1 MKYCISVFVI
11 IIAVLS
17 ISCSNFFYTY
27 RRNRE
32 IRNISEKSIKRD
44 LLYYYNKNG
53 NVFYVYHTNKGK
65 YFWTYNKYNVYF
77 FFVKKGKIYRK
88 EVYSRPKIDF
98 SNLPNKTTIWY
109 NIIAKCPMSLDGDN
123 SDRFFM
129 MINDKDSIFELGFLS
144 CVECLKNNVYE
155 YEFLNEIIKDII
167 LLSDKL

>member
-32 IRNISEKSIKRD
+32 IRDISENTIKRD

-65 YFWTYNKYNVYF
+65 YFWTYNKDNVYF
-77 FFVKKGKIYRK
+77 FFVKKGKIYRE
-88 EVYSRPKIDF
+88 EVYSRPKTDF
-98 SNLPNKTTIWY
+98 SNLPNKMTMCY
-109 NIIAKCPMSLDGDN
+109 NVISKCHMSLDGDN
-123 SDRFFM
+123 SDRLFM
-129 MINDKDSIFELGFLS
+129 MINDKGTLFETAFLS
-144 CVECLKNNVYE
+144 RIECLKTNVYE
-155 YEFLNEIIKDII
+155 YEFLNEIMKDIVSYG
-167 LLSDKL
+167 L